1 MSARAGLVVML
12 LLAVA
17 PARAGE
23 EAAERAR
30 IGAERAT
37 VEQRHA
43 AEERDCQTRFAVND
57 CLRAARKRRADALAD
72 LRRQEQ
78 TLDDAARRQRA
89 AQRQVELD
97 ERQSPETREAE
108 ARERRERLA
117 AQQVRQAQAE
127 QEAARRA
134 ARAASAAR
142 APDAQRPHG
151 RQPDAEAARRE
162 REAFE
167 AREREA
173 RERKARVL
181 ERAAKPRKP
190 ASGLPPPRP

>member
-1 MSARAGLVVML
+1 MTRRLVSVVIA
-12 LLAVA
+12 LLAA
-17 PARAGE
+17 TAAHADD

-30 IGAERAT
+30 IGVERAT
-37 VEQRHA
+37 VEQRFA

-57 CLRAARKRRADALAD
+57 CLRAARKRRADAMAD

-97 ERQSPETREAE
+97 ERQSPERREAE

-117 AQQVRQAQAE
+117 AQAERQAQAE

-142 APDAQRPHG
+142 SPEADRVRS
-151 RQPDAEAARRE
+151 RQTDAEAARRN

-181 ERAAKPRKP
+181 ERAAKPRKA
-190 ASGLPPPRP
+190 ASALPPPAR

>member
-1 MSARAGLVVML
+1 MSVRAALVVSL

-17 PARAGE
+17 PARADGD
-23 EAAERAR
+23 AAERAR
-30 IGAERAT
+30 ISAERDVIT
-37 VEQRHA
+37 QRHA
-43 AEERDCQTRFAVND
+43 AEERECQTRFAVND
-57 CLRAARKRRADALAD
+57 CLRAARKRRGDALAD

-97 ERQSPETREAE
+97 ERQSPEAREAD
-108 ARERRERLA
+108 ARERLA
-117 AQQVRQAQAE
+117 AQQARVAQAE
-127 QEAARRA
+127 QDAARRA

-142 APDAQRPHG
+142 TAEAPRPQR

-190 ASGLPPPRP
+190 ASGLPPPVR